1 MVSLFSSK
9 VPQPKG
15 SEERERT
22 AGEGRS
28 QTLIQVQGSAEE
40 AFFLRAELQHK

>member
-1 MVSLFSSK
+1 MVSLFSSA

-22 AGEGRS
+22 AGEGTS
-28 QTLIQVQGSAEE
+28 PTLIQVQESAEA